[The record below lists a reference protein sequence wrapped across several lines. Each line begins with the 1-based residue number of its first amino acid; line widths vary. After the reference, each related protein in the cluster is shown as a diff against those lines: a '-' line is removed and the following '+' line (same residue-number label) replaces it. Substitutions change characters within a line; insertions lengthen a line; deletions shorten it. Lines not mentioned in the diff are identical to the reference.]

1 MSTADLRAL
10 ALELADV
17 ADRMTM
23 AAFRSGLEVRTKLD
37 GSVVTATDEGVEAA
51 LRARILAEFPDHRV
65 LGEEG
70 GTSGGD
76 PDAPTWIIDPIDGTT
91 NFVKGNP
98 VFATLIAHAVGTSD
112 LIGVAS
118 APALGS
124 RWVGVVGEGAEQDGR
139 AIGVSDVARLA
150 QAEVAVGAFSDLER
164 GHPGVLATLAA
175 TTDRQ
180 RGYGDFWS
188 YCLLAAGSTDAVL
201 EGQLNRWDL
210 AAVRAIVE
218 AAGGRVSDLLG
229 RDGSEHGSAL
239 ASNGH
244 LHEELLRML
253 ADHRAA

>member
-1 MSTADLRAL
+1 
-10 ALELADV
+10 
-17 ADRMTM
+17 
-23 AAFRSGLEVRTKLD
+23 
-37 GSVVTATDEGVEAA
+37 
-51 LRARILAEFPDHRV
+51 
-65 LGEEG
+65 
-70 GTSGGD
+70 
-76 PDAPTWIIDPIDGTT
+76 
-91 NFVKGNP
+91 
-98 VFATLIAHAVGTSD
+98 
-112 LIGVAS
+112 
-118 APALGS
+118 
-124 RWVGVVGEGAEQDGR
+124 VVGEGAEQDGR

>member
-1 MSTADLRAL
+1 VSTADVRAL

-17 ADRMTM
+17 ADRMTV

-51 LRARILAEFPDHRV
+51 LRSRILTAFPDHRV

-70 GTSGGD
+70 GSSGAD
-76 PDAPTWIIDPIDGTT
+76 PEAPTWIIDPIDGTT

-98 VFATLIAHAVGTSD
+98 IFATLIAYAEGDAD
-112 LIGVAS
+112 LVGVAS

-124 RWVGVVGEGAEQDGR
+124 RWVGVVGMGAEQDGR
-139 AIGVSDVARLA
+139 AVGVSGTARLA
-150 QAEVAVGAFSDLER
+150 DAEVAVGAFSDLEH
-164 GHPGVLATLAA
+164 GHPGLLAALATR
-175 TTDRQ
+175 TTRQ

-188 YCLLAAGSTDAVL
+188 YCLLAAGSTDAVI

-218 AAGGRVSDLLG
+218 AAGGRVTDLAG
-229 RDGSEHGSAL
+229 RDGSHHGSAL
-239 ASNGH
+239 ATNGL
-244 LHEELLRML
+244 LHDELLGL
-253 ADHRAA
+253 VAGHRAG